1 MRKNSVKNRRIN
13 DEVMRELAQII
24 RDIKDPRVSSMT
36 SVLQVEVAPD
46 LKNCKVF
53 VSVLGSEEDAKKT
66 MQVLESASGFIR
78 SELAHRVNL
87 RNTPQLRF
95 IMDDSIAYGVSMS
108 KKISEV
114 MEADEKAEKDREARG
129 IDIDDN
135 SAYVHADQEEE

>member
-1 MRKNSVKNRRIN
+1 
-13 DEVMRELAQII
+13 
-24 RDIKDPRVSSMT
+24 
-36 SVLQVEVAPD
+36 
-46 LKNCKVF
+46 
-53 VSVLGSEEDAKKT
+53 
-66 MQVLESASGFIR
+66 MQGLESASGFIR